1 MRISDWSSDVCS
13 SDLFGNENTSFAIR
27 GFTQD
32 LRTTASVATYFAE
45 VVAPRGQQSQTSGD
59 GAGPGTLFDLENVQV
74 LKGPQGTL
82 FGRNT
87 TGGAVLIVPRKPS
100 DQFGG
105 YAELSTG
112 NYDMQREQA
121 VINLPITDYFKLRFG
136 IDHQARDGYVRNVTG
151 IGADDLNDVDYTAG
165 RLSMVL
171 NLTDDI
177 ENYTILS

>member
-1 MRISDWSSDVCS
+1 MFLCFLSSRRRHTRCELVT
-13 SDLFGNENTSFAIR
+13 G
-27 GFTQD
+27 
-32 LRTTASVATYFAE
+32 V
-45 VVAPRGQQSQTSGD
+45 QTC
-59 GAGPGTLFDLENVQV
+59 ALPIF
-74 LKGPQGTL
+74 
-82 FGRNT
+82 
-87 TGGAVLIVPRKPS
+87 LIVPRKPS

-177 ENYTILS
+177 ENYKILSYVHSKTKD

>member
-1 MRISDWSSDVCS
+1 MRNNVLLVRMYTIIVTFYFFLFCS
-13 SDLFGNENTSFAIR
+13 SRRRHTRCALVTG
-27 GFTQD
+27 
-32 LRTTASVATYFAE
+32 V
-45 VVAPRGQQSQTSGD
+45 QTCALPISI
-59 GAGPGTLFDLENVQV
+59 
-74 LKGPQGTL
+74 
-82 FGRNT
+82 
-87 TGGAVLIVPRKPS
+87 AVLIVPRKPS

-171 NLTDDI
+171 NLTDAI
-177 ENYTILS
+177 ENYTILSYVHSKTNGNKNGRAH

>member
-1 MRISDWSSDVCS
+1 MIWRPTIS
-13 SDLFGNENTSFAIR
+13 T
-27 GFTQD
+27 
-32 LRTTASVATYFAE
+32 RTDTPFPYTTRFRS
-45 VVAPRGQQSQTSGD
+45 
-59 GAGPGTLFDLENVQV
+59 
-74 LKGPQGTL
+74 
-82 FGRNT
+82 GRNT
-87 TGGAVLIVPRKPS
+87 TGGAGLVVPRKPS

-105 YAELSTG
+105 YAELWTG

-177 ENYTILS
+177 ENYTIDRKSTRLNSSH